1 MFKKF
6 GSPSGKSPRKEQG
19 IGGSGPGHKRYS
31 KDRGDSAASSGGD
44 ERPRRSGG
52 GSSYF
57 DRRSSKSANGP
68 KTGPSPRLN
77 PRYDGSQRAP
87 APDAGAERAERTG
100 FRSSSP
106 SRSPGPSAA
115 PGRSGPRPPQRENRP
130 FGQRRPG
137 KQQRPPRNASDFQ
150 ASAGESKP
158 AQRSVIKRAQAVAVA
173 PAQES
178 SMHFSEMDLPE
189 EIERALAEAGFEH
202 PTPIQEQSL
211 PHTLNG
217 FDLMGCAQTGTGKTA
232 AFTIPMITR
241 LLEDEESLALV
252 LAPTRE
258 LAAQIMETLKQ
269 LTAHARHIRFG
280 LIIGGASFSEQVRML
295 KTRPRIIVST
305 PGRLVDHLKQRTV
318 DLRNVKFLVLDE
330 ADRMF
335 DMGFAP
341 QINKIVAGIPP
352 ERQTLLF
359 SATFNKD
366 VKALALRSLRDPKQ
380 VFIGAASKPA
390 AGVEQEIVETTQDK
404 KFSILLEELNTRE
417 GSVLL
422 FVGMKYRADR
432 LAQSLEEYG
441 HSVAR
446 IHGGR
451 SMGQRNGA
459 LKDFRD
465 QRVRIL
471 VATDIAARG
480 LDIPHVAH
488 VINFDLPKDPEDYIH
503 RIGRTARA
511 GAVGHALSFVTR
523 EEQDSWKGISRL
535 LASHK

>member
-1 MFKKF
+1 MFKKT
-6 GSPSGKSPRKEQG
+6 GSPRGKSPSREG
-19 IGGSGPGHKRYS
+19 EEGHKGRGYGHQRYR
-31 KDRGDSAASSGGD
+31 KDREEPKSEGAARGGT
-44 ERPRRSGG
+44 R
-52 GSSYF
+52 SSYF
-57 DRRSSKSANGP
+57 DRRSSKSALGP
-68 KTGPSPRLN
+68 KTGLTSGPRIGGPKLEGPS
-77 PRYDGSQRAP
+77 
-87 APDAGAERAERTG
+87 AGP
-100 FRSSSP
+100 RSSST
-106 SRSPGPSAA
+106 G
-115 PGRSGPRPPQRENRP
+115 GPRTGGSTSAPKRP
-130 FGQRRPG
+130 FGQRRPAR
-137 KQQRPPRNASDFQ
+137 QQRPPRNPSDFQ
-150 ASAGESKP
+150 ESAP
-158 AQRSVIKRAQAVAVA
+158 AEGKGPVRSIIKRAQAVAVA
-173 PAQES
+173 PTQES
-178 SMHFSEMDLPE
+178 STHFSEMDLPE
-189 EIERALAEAGFEH
+189 EIERALADAGFEH

-211 PHTLNG
+211 PHTLTG

-241 LLEDEESLALV
+241 LLEDEDSLALV

-258 LAAQIMETLKQ
+258 LAAQILDTLKK
-269 LTAHARHIRFG
+269 LTSHAKHLRHG
-280 LIIGGASFSEQVRML
+280 LIIGGASFTEQVRML
-295 KTRPRIIVST
+295 RQRPRILVAT
-305 PGRLVDHLKQRTV
+305 PGRLVDHLKQKTV
-318 DLRNVKFLVLDE
+318 SLQNVKFLVLDE

-366 VKALALRSLRDPKQ
+366 VKALALKSLRNPKE
-380 VFIGAASKPA
+380 VFIGASSRPA
-390 AGVEQEIVETTQDK
+390 AGVEQEIIETSQDK
-404 KFSILLEELNTRE
+404 KFSILLEELNKRE
-417 GSVLL
+417 GTVLL

-432 LAQSLEEYG
+432 LAASLEEYG
-441 HSVAR
+441 HTVAR

-459 LKDFRD
+459 IRDFRD

-511 GAVGHALSFVTR
+511 GAIGHALSFVTR
-523 EEQDSWKGISRL
+523 EEQDSWTSISRM
-535 LASHK
+535 LARHK